1 MKSEGTVTWLPA
13 QVARVLASS
22 RVIRLAVAATPV
34 ALLAVAAVL
43 RCVNLGNRQL
53 FRDEA
58 ASWLLSSYP
67 LGTLLDHARF
77 EAYPPLYSIALSGW
91 TGLFGDGEAAMR
103 TLSVLAGLVTLAV
116 VWAWAREAM
125 GRSSACVALALAG
138 LSVLL
143 IDDARDARMYAIE
156 TAFTTT
162 SWWLTWRLVTLG
174 SQERAIRRGTVLTAT
189 VLAIAVAGELWTL
202 ALGLPSAALQMAFA
216 CVGAVAVVGTVRGL
230 RTTKRDSVGP
240 GAIAGVAR
248 RATWIPR
255 GPPLAVGAI
264 AIGSATFL
272 LWLPMLL
279 AVAGNGQPFWTGRPG
294 LDAIGQTFNRAVS
307 VTGQWDVTMPARW
320 IAILLAVVGVVG
332 LLSVHRKRGGD
343 SEPRPGD
350 SALRP
355 RTTGTDARDDHTDAS
370 RRWRL
375 RWFGIALVFAVGLV
389 PVVWLYS
396 QLRPIYDARY
406 MGAAVPPLCLLIA
419 AGLPTLARWLH
430 SRVVP
435 SILLVVLV
443 TTMASGALDFVRSR
457 SVGSDLDP
465 AQETVA
471 QLIAVAR
478 PGDVVLTNDAR
489 TYFPVD
495 YYLHRA
501 GGEQAFGIEVYDW
514 YGSSQPFFYG
524 TYLISQERV
533 VSSALIDRVGWARA
547 LPGLRAGGSIWLITI
562 CNGARDDI
570 DFAPLNQGQ
579 LIQQS
584 RLLVTAA
591 GGLSGRVGQIRKLQI
606 PEP

>member
-1 MKSEGTVTWLPA
+1 MAKWLPA

-116 VWAWAREAM
+116 VWAWAREAL

-174 SQERAIRRGTVLTAT
+174 SPERAIRRGTVLTAT

-216 CVGAVAVVGTVRGL
+216 CVGAVAAVGAVRGR
-230 RTTKRDSVGP
+230 RTTERDSARP
-240 GAIAGVAR
+240 GAI
-248 RATWIPR
+248 
-255 GPPLAVGAI
+255 VGAI
-264 AIGSATFL
+264 AIGAATFL

-279 AVAGNGQPFWTGRPG
+279 AVAGNGQPFWTARPG
-294 LDAIGQTFNRAVS
+294 LDAIGQTFDRAFS
-307 VTGQWDVTMPARW
+307 VTGHWDVTMPARL

-332 LLSVHRKRGGD
+332 LLSVRRKRGGD

-355 RTTGTDARDDHTDAS
+355 RTTGTSARDDHADAS

-375 RWFGIALVFAVGLV
+375 RWFGIALLFAVGLV

-396 QLRPIYDARY
+396 QLRPIYDPRY
-406 MGAAVPPLCLLIA
+406 MGAVAPPLCLLIA

-435 SILLVVLV
+435 SILLAILV

-471 QLIAVAR
+471 QLIAVVR

-489 TYFPVD
+489 TYFPID
-495 YYLHRA
+495 YYIHRA

-514 YGSSQPFFYG
+514 CGSSQPFFYG

-533 VSSALIDRVGWARA
+533 VCPALIGRVGWARA
-547 LPGLRAGGSIWLITI
+547 LPGLRPGGSIWLVTI
-562 CNGARDDI
+562 SSGTRDEI
-570 DFAPLNQGQ
+570 GFAPLNQGQ
-579 LIQQS
+579 LVQQS

-591 GGLSGRVGQIRKLQI
+591 GGLSGRVGQIRELQI
-606 PEP
+606 PGP

>member
-1 MKSEGTVTWLPA
+1 
-13 QVARVLASS
+13 
-22 RVIRLAVAATPV
+22 
-34 ALLAVAAVL
+34 
-43 RCVNLGNRQL
+43 
-53 FRDEA
+53 
-58 ASWLLSSYP
+58 
-67 LGTLLDHARF
+67 
-77 EAYPPLYSIALSGW
+77 
-91 TGLFGDGEAAMR
+91 
-103 TLSVLAGLVTLAV
+103 VLAGLVTLAV
-116 VWAWAREAM
+116 VWAWAREAL
-125 GRSSACVALALAG
+125 GRSSACIALALAG

-162 SWWLTWRLVTLG
+162 SWWLTWRLVALG
-174 SQERAIRRGTVLTAT
+174 SPERAIRRGTVLTAT

-216 CVGAVAVVGTVRGL
+216 CVGAVAAVGTVRGL
-230 RTTKRDSVGP
+230 RTTKRDSAGS
-240 GAIAGVAR
+240 GAIAGLVR

-255 GPPLAVGAI
+255 GPALAVGAI

-294 LDAIGQTFNRAVS
+294 LDAISQTFNRAFT
-307 VTGQWDVTMPARW
+307 VTGHWDVTMPARL

-355 RTTGTDARDDHTDAS
+355 RTTGTDARDDHADAS
-370 RRWRL
+370 LRRRL
-375 RWFGIALVFAVGLV
+375 RWFGIALIFAVGLV

-435 SILLVVLV
+435 SVLVIVLVV
-443 TTMASGALDFVRSR
+443 TMSTGAIGFVQSR
-457 SVGSDLDP
+457 SVSSDLNP
-465 AQETVA
+465 GRETA
-471 QLIAVAR
+471 SQLLALAR
-478 PGDVVLTNDAR
+478 PGDVVLANDAR

-501 GGEQAFGIEVYDW
+501 GGDKALGIDVYDW
-514 YGSSQPFFYG
+514 YGLGQPFYWG
-524 TYLISQERV
+524 TYLISQQKV
-533 VSSALIDRVGWARA
+533 VSPALIDRVGWARA
-547 LPGLRAGGSIWLITI
+547 LPGLRPGGSIWLITI

-579 LIQQS
+579 LMQQS
-584 RLLVTAA
+584 RLLVTAP
-591 GGLSGRVGQIRKLQI
+591 GGSPGEIGQIRKLQI
-606 PEP
+606 PGP